1 MAIPRHI
8 SGVDDKDRKNIMD
21 NLFQTLKEKVSHD
34 IGYFGEITMRC
45 KRQSQMV

>member
-8 SGVDDKDRKNIMD
+8 SGAYNNDRKNIMD
-21 NLFQTLKEKVSHD
+21 NLFQTLKGKVSQD

-45 KRQSQMV
+45 KRQSQMI